1 MEQAEMMQ
9 VLFAKMSAEQGGY
22 RKWLVSL
29 PPEEILE
36 HAYEYTVREAALSL
50 MGKVE
55 LSKGQITALF
65 ATKTPLT
72 GICDEFFSRD
82 IDYEIELTDCI
93 EVLRTMRHI
102 STRESRRLPH
112 SWNFGMVRS
121 MVSRKNRI
129 TKPKTG
135 TMVCCP
141 SVRLMGKER
150 SMEFEK
156 ETSRMEKGMRC
167 RKWIGMA

>member
-1 MEQAEMMQ
+1 MKRFMT
-9 VLFAKMSAEQGGY
+9 QGGFAAV
-22 RKWLVSL
+22 LGAFLLTFSGTAENAVNNGSF
-29 PPEEILE
+29 E
-36 HAYEYTVREAALSL
+36 HL
-50 MGKVE
+50 KPN
-55 LSKGQITALF
+55 K
-65 ATKTPLT
+65 
-72 GICDEFFSRD
+72 
-82 IDYEIELTDCI
+82 
-93 EVLRTMRHI
+93 
-102 STRESRRLPH
+102 LPH

-121 MVSRKNRI
+121 MVSRKNRT

-135 TMVCCP
+135 TMVCGP